1 MTRRQTDGDE
11 TWNRLLH
18 WTKGQ
23 KASERLAGHIL
34 RADGFKSVDPSHP
47 LGGKDGLK
55 DIIAIRDNMKW
66 IGAAY
71 FPKGEKKYKEIR
83 EKFLTDLKG
92 VKFNKVSGLA
102 FVTNQE
108 LTLSQRTELKT
119 SGKPKSIEIYHLE
132 RIAGLLDTPENY
144 GIRLEFLD
152 IELTKEEQLSY
163 FAKRDE
169 KFFAVSERLEN
180 LMIDYNSFKKSFD
193 LDVDNEAFIER
204 SEEEIYSAMNEFTD
218 KIWYDRHQLLK
229 HMVENNQK
237 KIDPEIWE
245 GALKAAKLVENK
257 YGIENL
263 VPHSDFDWGMLNGKL
278 SALRWVQGD
287 EWDMLDT

>member
-1 MTRRQTDGDE
+1 MQRRRTDGDE
-11 TWNRLLH
+11 TWSRLLT

-23 KASERLAGHIL
+23 KASERLSAHIL
-34 RADGFKSVDPSHP
+34 RVDGFKSVDPSHP

-55 DIIAIRDNMKW
+55 DIITIKDNIAW

-71 FPKGEKKYKEIR
+71 FPRGQKGYKEIKD
-83 EKFLTDLKG
+83 KFINDLIGIK
-92 VKFNKVSGLA
+92 KNKVSGMA

-108 LTLSQRTELKT
+108 LTLKERTELKKN
-119 SGKPKSIEIYHLE
+119 GKPKTIEIYHLE
-132 RIAGLLDTPENY
+132 RIAGILDTPENY

-152 IELTKEEQLSY
+152 IELTKEEQLSF

-169 KFFAVSERLEN
+169 KIFGISEKLEN
-180 LMIDYNSFKKSFD
+180 LMMDYSAFKKSFD
-193 LDVDNEAFIER
+193 LDIGSEILKER
-204 SEEEIYSAMNEFTD
+204 TEEEIYSAMNDFTD

-229 HMVENNQK
+229 YRIENK
-237 KIDPEIWE
+237 LTKVDPEIWK
-245 GALKAAKLVENK
+245 GALKAAKEVEQK

-263 VPHSDFDWGMLNGKL
+263 GPHGDFDWGMLNGKL
-278 SALRWVQGD
+278 SALRWIFGD